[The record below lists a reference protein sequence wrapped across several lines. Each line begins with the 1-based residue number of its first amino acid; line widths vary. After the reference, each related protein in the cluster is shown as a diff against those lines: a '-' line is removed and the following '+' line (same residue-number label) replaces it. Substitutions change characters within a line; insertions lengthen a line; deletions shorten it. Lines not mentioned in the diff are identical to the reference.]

1 MYIYIYMYIISTF
14 IIFIQYLH
22 LLWDMSQ
29 YIFCFVRSSDATS
42 TMRFPPWRG
51 RPKSSWLASES
62 EHRCGSNMLWLE
74 KSYMVW
80 DIGIYVWYIY
90 SYDVYNYIYNIIIYH
105 IYNIGITDLS
115 SNLFV
120 IFQWEVNGCRW
131 WKHCPDF
138 EKQSFQVRCQMWC
151 WQVADVYELSHDT
164 KRIRLSL
171 GSPTTTLGS
180 LATEAG

>member
-1 MYIYIYMYIISTF
+1 MGYVTIHILFRQIFRCHKYRAISTMARPPKVFLTRERKRAQVRLEHVMIGKILYGMGYRYICMVYIYIHMMYIIIYTT
-14 IIFIQYLH
+14 
-22 LLWDMSQ
+22 LL
-29 YIFCFVRSSDATS
+29 Y
-42 TMRFPPWRG
+42 
-51 RPKSSWLASES
+51 
-62 EHRCGSNMLWLE
+62 
-74 KSYMVW
+74 
-80 DIGIYVWYIY
+80 
-90 SYDVYNYIYNIIIYH
+90 IIY